1 MKEKKA
7 GMRIDYDTIIWVLLI
22 WCAFQDIVLSLFFKV
37 TGAVM
42 ITKILFYSKDI
53 LMLVLFILAFQ
64 RFKIPKE
71 LFGLMVLYFAAVISQ
86 VMIPLI
92 KDSERNMLSFLS
104 SVRGLVLLPTMIIIG
119 CGVKNK
125 ERFLEGIKKYYK
137 VLVIFALIG
146 IIELIADNLIGTS
159 SFWMR
164 GLELDRF
171 HSEIKGQPDKIF
183 AGVPWN
189 WHTDGKL
196 GSMTKRRLISLW
208 GAPLTSAA
216 VLLLPCMYYTVRFF
230 KSRSFTDFKVTKNSF
245 DNFTSLLLCGIAL
258 YLTVARQ
265 FILPYFV
272 IALLCFIFYSSSSNN
287 KAILFVVI
295 TFMTIIIG
303 ISLFDIIWKYI
314 NDGSTITHILRIQQ
328 SVLQLSFWGKGVGT
342 FGTRFADTTAT
353 ESQYITI
360 VGQLGVIPF
369 ILYLAI
375 FIYPLYFCRKK
386 GKDFDDE
393 TKAIIYSLCLCGV
406 VYGFAGIVSE
416 TVGAFTS
423 MAQYYIF
430 IGFAVGY
437 CLQEEKNGG
446 IVGDE
451 NNWHVPTTVS

>member
-7 GMRIDYDTIIWVLLI
+7 GIRIDYDTIIWVLLI
-22 WCAFQDIVLSLFFKV
+22 WCSLQDIVLSFFFKV

-53 LMLVLFILAFQ
+53 LMLVLFILAFR
-64 RFKIPKE
+64 RFKIPKKF
-71 LFGLMVLYFAAVISQ
+71 FGLMILYYVAVISQ
-86 VMIPLI
+86 IMIPLV
-92 KDSERNMLSFLS
+92 KDSDKNLFSFLS
-104 SVRGLVLLPTMIIIG
+104 SARGLVLLPTMIIIG
-119 CGVKNK
+119 CGVRDK
-125 ERFLEGIKKYYK
+125 EHFIDGIKKYYK
-137 VLVIFALIG
+137 ILVIFALIG
-146 IIELIADNLIGTS
+146 IIELITDNLIGTS
-159 SFWMR
+159 SFWMD
-164 GLELDRF
+164 GLELDSF

-230 KSRSFTDFKVTKNSF
+230 KSRSFTNFKVTKSSF
-245 DNFTSLLLCGIAL
+245 ENFTYFLL
-258 YLTVARQ
+258 ARQ

-272 IALLCFIFYSSSSNN
+272 IALLCFVFYSRSSNN
-287 KAILFVVI
+287 KAILFATI

-303 ISLFDIIWKYI
+303 ISLFDTIWKYI
-314 NDGSTITHILRIQQ
+314 NDGSTVTHLLRIQQ
-328 SVLQLSFWGKGVGT
+328 SVQQLSFWGKGVGT
-342 FGTRFADTTAT
+342 FGTRFADTIST

-369 ILYLAI
+369 ILYLAL
-375 FIYPLYFCRKK
+375 FIYPLSFCQKK
-386 GKDFDDE
+386 GRNFDDE

-446 IVGDE
+446 IVSDK
-451 NNWHVPTTVS
+451 NSWHVPATVS